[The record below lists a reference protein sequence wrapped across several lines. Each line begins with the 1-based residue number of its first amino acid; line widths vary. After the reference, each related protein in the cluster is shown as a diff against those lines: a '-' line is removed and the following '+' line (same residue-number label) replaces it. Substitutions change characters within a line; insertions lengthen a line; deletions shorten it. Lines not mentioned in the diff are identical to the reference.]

1 MPVSAMMPFP
11 FQRVSSISRGVD
23 RRSHGRLLQE
33 GVVCNLG
40 VVLDL
45 SAGGM
50 RILSTRP
57 AEGEKELHIKSFE
70 ADATVRADVVW
81 CKRLGFRRHELGL
94 RFKELN
100 KETQQTLASIAM
112 TNRLRQAI

>member
-1 MPVSAMMPFP
+1 MLPFP

-33 GVVCNLG
+33 GVSCNLG

-50 RILSTRP
+50 RVLSTK
-57 AEGEKELHIKSFE
+57 ATEGLKEVRIKSF
-70 ADATVRADVVW
+70 DAEVIVHADVVW

-94 RFKELN
+94 RFKELE
-100 KETQQTLASIAM
+100 KKTQQTLTNIAM